1 LRDNGGLN
9 LVGWL
14 DQCRG
19 TF

>member
-19 TF
+19 SF